1 MIENLGNIGDFVG
14 GVGVFATLIYLATQ
28 IRQNTRSL
36 RLASIQHIIGTSVSI
51 SENASSGPIPSI
63 FAKLEMQER
72 LTEEEFARFLMY
84 IWAMLTHHWQ
94 IFHQYQNGMIDEN
107 VFDAYTPRLQLTLIT
122 PVSRAIWRVRLQSSF
137 PADFQAYVQLHI
149 EATPDNLRHIEK

>member
-63 FAKLEMQER
+63 FAKLEMKGR
-72 LTEEEFARFLMY
+72 LTEEEFAQLLMY

-94 IFHQYQNGMIDEN
+94 VFHQYQNGMIDSK
-107 VFDAYTPRLQLTLIT
+107 VFDVYSPRLQLTLSA
-122 PVSRAIWRVRLQSSF
+122 PVTRAIWRVRLKNSF
-137 PADFQAYVQLHI
+137 PADFQEYVQELI
-149 EATPDNLRHIEK
+149 ENGD

>member
-1 MIENLGNIGDFVG
+1 MIENLGNIGDFIG

-51 SENASSGPIPSI
+51 SENASSGPIPAI
-63 FAKLEMQER
+63 LAKLDMDGR
-72 LTEEEFARFLMY
+72 LTEEEFAQYLMY

-122 PVSRAIWRVRLQSSF
+122 SVSRAIWRARLKKGFSV
-137 PADFQAYVQLHI
+137 DFQEYVQQHI
-149 EATPDNLRHIEK
+149 EATPDNLRHIDK